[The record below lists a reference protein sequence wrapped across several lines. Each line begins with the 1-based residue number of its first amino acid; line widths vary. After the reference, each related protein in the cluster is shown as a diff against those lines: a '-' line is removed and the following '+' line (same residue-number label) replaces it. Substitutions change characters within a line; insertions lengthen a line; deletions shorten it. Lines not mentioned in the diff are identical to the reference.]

1 VSVLGQ
7 DIADRYRKVM
17 AKIEAARTRRTIAP
31 KEEEVTLVAVTKN
44 HDVAAMQ
51 EAIAAGAKHVG
62 ENRVQEARVKFA
74 EIGDGVTWHIIGH
87 LQTNKVRQAVKFADL
102 IHSVDSLHLAEAISH
117 EAAKLNKVQDILVQV
132 NLAKEDSKS
141 GVYREDLQK
150 LLQEVTALSH
160 LRLRGL
166 MCMAPNYDD
175 VEKCRPLFREMYKIY
190 CEVKDFDLP
199 MSNINMLSMGMTH
212 DYEIAV
218 EEGANIVR
226 VGTAIFGP
234 RQY

>member
-1 VSVLGQ
+1 MGQ
-7 DIADRYRKVM
+7 DIAERYRNVM
-17 AKIEAARTRRTIAP
+17 ARIEAARARRTIAP
-31 KEEEVTLVAVTKN
+31 KDDEVTLVAVTKN
-44 HDVAAMQ
+44 HDIDAMR
-51 EAIAAGAKHVG
+51 AVIAAGAAHVG
-62 ENRVQEARVKFA
+62 ENRVQEAKAKFA
-74 EIGDGVTWHIIGH
+74 EIGDGVTWHLIGH
-87 LQTNKVRQAVKFADL
+87 LQTNKVRQAVKFSDL
-102 IHSVDSLHLAEAISH
+102 IHSVDSLHLAQTISD
-117 EAAKLNKVQDILVQV
+117 EAARLDKIQDILVQV

-141 GVYREDLQK
+141 GVYHEDLQAM
-150 LLQEVTALSH
+150 LQAVTALPH

-166 MCMAPNYDD
+166 MCMAPNYED

-190 CEVKDFDLP
+190 RQVQDSGLP
-199 MSNINMLSMGMTH
+199 MSNIDMLSMGMTH